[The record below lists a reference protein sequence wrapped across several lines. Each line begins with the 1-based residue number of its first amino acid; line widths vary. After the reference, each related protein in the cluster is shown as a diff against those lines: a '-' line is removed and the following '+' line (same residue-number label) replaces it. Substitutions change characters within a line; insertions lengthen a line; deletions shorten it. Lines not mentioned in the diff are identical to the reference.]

1 MHGILK
7 ANAPRGRGKKE
18 DDMQPPSTLLL
29 STGEFARMCN
39 VSKELLIHYD
49 KVGLLKPKVI
59 GKNGYRYYSLKQLYL
74 MDAIRFFLDTGMSM
88 KEVKTYLDNRTTDLF
103 LEATQAGIEKMKKQR
118 DVLDARIGMIEKMRY
133 ITQRALL
140 FPKDKPRLSFWDE
153 TWLITTDVKPERTQQ
168 AFAQAVSEHA
178 EFCKSSAGVTKFP
191 LGRIVH
197 FPCSDHPEDFVYT
210 KLITWI
216 SPPSHPALLE
226 GRLACKPRG
235 NYAVILHRG
244 GTSTVA
250 RSYAKLL
257 DYVKEEGLDLV
268 GPVYEFDMN
277 SYLMSDF
284 ADDYLLHISVL
295 VDM

>member
-1 MHGILK
+1 
-7 ANAPRGRGKKE
+7 
-18 DDMQPPSTLLL
+18 
-29 STGEFARMCN
+29 
-39 VSKELLIHYD
+39 
-49 KVGLLKPKVI
+49 
-59 GKNGYRYYSLKQLYL
+59 
-74 MDAIRFFLDTGMSM
+74 
-88 KEVKTYLDNRTTDLF
+88 
-103 LEATQAGIEKMKKQR
+103 MKKQR

-216 SPPSHPALLE
+216 SLPSHPALLE

-268 GPVYEFDMN
+268 GPVYELDMN
-277 SYLMSDF
+277 SYLMSDS

>member
-29 STGEFARMCN
+29 CTGEFARMCN

-178 EFCKSSAGVTKFP
+178 EFCKSSA
-191 LGRIVH
+191 
-197 FPCSDHPEDFVYT
+197 
-210 KLITWI
+210 
-216 SPPSHPALLE
+216 
-226 GRLACKPRG
+226 
-235 NYAVILHRG
+235 
-244 GTSTVA
+244 
-250 RSYAKLL
+250 RSK
-257 DYVKEEGLDLV
+257 
-268 GPVYEFDMN
+268 
-277 SYLMSDF
+277 
-284 ADDYLLHISVL
+284 SV
-295 VDM
+295 V

>member
-1 MHGILK
+1 
-7 ANAPRGRGKKE
+7 
-18 DDMQPPSTLLL
+18 
-29 STGEFARMCN
+29 
-39 VSKELLIHYD
+39 
-49 KVGLLKPKVI
+49 
-59 GKNGYRYYSLKQLYL
+59 
-74 MDAIRFFLDTGMSM
+74 
-88 KEVKTYLDNRTTDLF
+88 
-103 LEATQAGIEKMKKQR
+103 
-118 DVLDARIGMIEKMRY
+118 MRY

-277 SYLMSDF
+277 SYLMSDS
-284 ADDYLLHISVL
+284 ADDYLVYCFRHFSRSGRALYLPFQIWDKGRVEGGGRRTTSWDLALDDRIAPPTRSVTWIRQDGRSGL
-295 VDM
+295 DI

>member
-1 MHGILK
+1 M
-7 ANAPRGRGKKE
+7 
-18 DDMQPPSTLLL
+18 
-29 STGEFARMCN
+29 
-39 VSKELLIHYD
+39 
-49 KVGLLKPKVI
+49 
-59 GKNGYRYYSLKQLYL
+59 
-74 MDAIRFFLDTGMSM
+74 
-88 KEVKTYLDNRTTDLF
+88 
-103 LEATQAGIEKMKKQR
+103 
-118 DVLDARIGMIEKMRY
+118 
-133 ITQRALL
+133 
-140 FPKDKPRLSFWDE
+140 
-153 TWLITTDVKPERTQQ
+153 
-168 AFAQAVSEHA
+168 
-178 EFCKSSAGVTKFP
+178 
-191 LGRIVH
+191 IVH

-277 SYLMSDF
+277 SYLMSDS

>member
-1 MHGILK
+1 
-7 ANAPRGRGKKE
+7 
-18 DDMQPPSTLLL
+18 MQPPSTLLL

-191 LGRIVH
+191 LGRIRALSL
-197 FPCSDHPEDFVYT
+197 FR
-210 KLITWI
+210 
-216 SPPSHPALLE
+216 SP
-226 GRLACKPRG
+226 
-235 NYAVILHRG
+235 
-244 GTSTVA
+244 
-250 RSYAKLL
+250 
-257 DYVKEEGLDLV
+257 
-268 GPVYEFDMN
+268 
-277 SYLMSDF
+277 
-284 ADDYLLHISVL
+284 
-295 VDM
+295 